1 MQPKVFIS
9 YSWSSPT
16 HQELVK
22 SWADRLLEDG
32 IDVVLDIYD
41 LKEGHNK
48 YAFMESMVLDE
59 TISHVLVICD
69 KEYSKKA
76 DAKISGVGTET
87 QIISKQ
93 VYDKVKQTK
102 FIPII
107 CEYDDDGNAYT
118 PLFISSAIYINFS
131 SFEAV
136 NENWETLVRLL
147 HGKPLHRKPVIG
159 KPPSYI
165 TADISENAT
174 PSDTKFHSLRQAV
187 LQNKPGIAGY
197 REEFL
202 TSCYEFVDSMRV
214 RTPPDLST
222 LGERVLDDC
231 TRLKYVRDQLIDWIS
246 LEVNRADEN
255 SFGEVILKFLEKI
268 LDLKSKPDELN
279 PWNEAWL
286 DALHLFAYELFIYII
301 AILMKNEKTIILK
314 MIFETQYLLPKA
326 ERDRGRKFDGFT
338 SFWTYSST
346 LGTVLKPADGGTYK
360 STAGELIKRQ
370 SDRQDLPFTR
380 LIEAELLI
388 VLASFVTT
396 NSRPWYPQTSFYA
409 GFHEEYEFFLRT
421 AQRKHFLK
429 LQIILGGKTLEE
441 IQAAVKNNSKNLPGE
456 FRSFSENGPFWD
468 SLNLSQMNTL

>member
-48 YAFMESMVLDE
+48 FVFMESMVLDE

-69 KEYSKKA
+69 RVYSQKA
-76 DAKISGVGTET
+76 DAKISGVGTES

-93 VYDKVKQTK
+93 VYEKVNQTK

-107 CEYDDDGNAYT
+107 CEYDEAGQAYT

-131 SFEAV
+131 SPEAV

-147 HGKPLHRKPVIG
+147 HGKPLHRKPAIG

-165 TADISENAT
+165 TAETSENAT
-174 PSDTKFHSLRQAV
+174 PSATKFYSLRQAV
-187 LQNKPGIAGY
+187 LQNKPGIPGY
-197 REEFL
+197 REDFL
-202 TSCYEFVDSMRV
+202 TTCYEFVDSMRV
-214 RTPPDLST
+214 RTPPDLDS
-222 LGERVLDDC
+222 LGERVLGDC
-231 TRLKYVRDQLIDWIS
+231 ARLKDVRDQLVDWIS

-255 SFGEVILKFLEKI
+255 SFGEVILKVLEKI
-268 LDLKSKPDELN
+268 LDLKSKPEELN

-301 AILMKNEKTIILK
+301 ATLMRSEKTVILK
-314 MIFETQYLLPKA
+314 MIFEAQFLLPKA
-326 ERDRGRKFDGFT
+326 ERDRGRKFDGFG
-338 SFWTYSST
+338 SFWTYSAT
-346 LGTVLKPADGGTYK
+346 LGGVLKPADGGTYK

-370 SDRQDLPFTR
+370 ADRQDTPFSS
-380 LIEAELLI
+380 LKEAELLI
-388 VLASFVTT
+388 TLASFVTSS
-396 NSRPWYPQTSFYA
+396 SRPWYPQTFFYSA
-409 GFHEEYEFFLRT
+409 FHEEYEFFLRAT
-421 AQRKHFLK
+421 QRKHFSK
-429 LQIILGGKTLEE
+429 LQIILGGKTLDE
-441 IQAAVKNNSKNLPGE
+441 IKEAVIINSKNLPNE
-456 FRSFSENGPFWD
+456 YRSFSQNGPFWD
-468 SLNLSQMNTL
+468 AFNLDQMNTL

>member
-9 YSWSSPT
+9 YSWSSPA

-69 KEYSKKA
+69 KGYSQKA
-76 DAKISGVGTET
+76 DAKVSGVGTES

-93 VYDKVKQTK
+93 VYDKVRQTK

-107 CEYDDDGNAYT
+107 CEYDESGQAYT

-147 HGKPLHRKPVIG
+147 HGKPLHRKPAIG

-165 TADISENAT
+165 IAEISENSG
-174 PSDTKFHSLRQAV
+174 PSATKFHSLRQAV
-187 LQNKPGIAGY
+187 LQNKPGIPGY

-202 TSCYEFVDSMRV
+202 TTCYEFVDSMRV
-214 RTPPDLST
+214 REQPDLNT

-231 TRLKYVRDQLIDWIS
+231 ARLKDVRDQLIDWIS
-246 LEVNRADEN
+246 LELNRAEEN
-255 SFGEVILKFLEKI
+255 SFGEVILKVLERV
-268 LDLKSKPDELN
+268 LDLKSKPEELN
-279 PWNEAWL
+279 PWNDAWL
-286 DALHLFAYELFIYII
+286 DALQLFAYELFIYII
-301 AILMKNEKTIILK
+301 ATLMRSEKTIILK
-314 MIFETQYLLPKA
+314 MIFETQYLLPKV
-326 ERDRGRKFDGFT
+326 ERDRGRKFDGFV

-346 LGTVLKPADGGTYK
+346 LGSVLQPPGGGTYK

-370 SDRQDLPFTR
+370 ADRQDTPFSS
-380 LIEAELLI
+380 LKEAELLI
-388 VLASFVTT
+388 ALASFVFPG
-396 NSRPWYPQTSFYA
+396 SRPWYPQTFFYSA
-409 GFHEEYEFFLRT
+409 FHEEYEFFLRAT
-421 AQRKHFLK
+421 QRKHFLK
-429 LQIILGGKTLEE
+429 LQIIFGGKTLDE
-441 IQAAVKNNSKNLPGE
+441 IQTAVRNNSKSLPNE

-468 SLNLSQMNTL
+468 AFNLSHMNTL